1 MKIKPAVEKAI
12 NEQINAELYS
22 AYLYLSMA
30 AYFEGQNLKGFAHW
44 MQAQTKEE
52 VSHAMKMYGFVFE
65 RGGKVT
71 LKAIENPQSS
81 WKSPLNAFESVYEH
95 EQKVTDLINKL
106 VEVTRSEN
114 DVASENF
121 LMWFIDEQV
130 EEEAHAS
137 EIVEKL
143 KMIGDARQGLFMLDR
158 ELGKREIGNGAQ

>member
-52 VSHAMKMYGFVFE
+52 VNHAMKLFGFVFD

-71 LKAIENPQSS
+71 LKAVEQPQSS
-81 WKSPLNAFESVYEH
+81 WKSTLNVYENVYEH
-95 EQKVTDLINKL
+95 EQKVTELINKL
-106 VEVTRSEN
+106 VEVARSEK
-114 DVASENF
+114 DTATENF

-130 EEEAHAS
+130 EEEAHSFQA
-137 EIVEKL
+137 VEKL
-143 KMIGDARQGLFMLDR
+143 KMAGDSKQALYILDKEFGAR
-158 ELGKREIGNGAQ
+158 E